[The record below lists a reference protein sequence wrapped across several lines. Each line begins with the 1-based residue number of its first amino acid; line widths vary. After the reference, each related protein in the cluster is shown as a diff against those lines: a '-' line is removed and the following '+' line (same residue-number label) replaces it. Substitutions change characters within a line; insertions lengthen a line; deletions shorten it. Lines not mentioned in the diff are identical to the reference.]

1 MYSDTIWFFFI
12 ILLQF
17 LFIIS
22 SLININTRLAKRRG
36 HTDEESSSTLHRPDA
51 GPVESDADFLARVLD
66 NMAISN
72 FKLKIRNEQE
82 AIRFCEIMKIIPTKQ
97 ITAPFCHVD
106 QDVRM
111 EPETK
116 SSKLGWHYVYKHKT
130 NRVRDCRFEMSPLV
144 QTFVEKIRINC
155 HQMLLF
161 ILCFVAEL
169 SNKQAGIEF
178 NASKET
184 VFDWLEYC
192 RKVCEVIMLQQFKIG
207 GILFD
212 EEWHQFCDVVEMDE
226 THIVRRK
233 YARGRLLKTE
243 DIWVISGI
251 SRTTKQCFA
260 VRVPNRRIEV
270 DWIVVTFIEHGS
282 TIHTDQ
288 ARVYQ
293 NLQRRFY
300 DLYQVHRVNHKE
312 ILLTLETQ
320 KFTLKP
326 FSQCGQNWNW
336 KSNHSKAI
344 SLLKLT

>member
-116 SSKLGWHYVYKHKT
+116 SSKLG
-130 NRVRDCRFEMSPLV
+130 
-144 QTFVEKIRINC
+144 
-155 HQMLLF
+155 
-161 ILCFVAEL
+161 
-169 SNKQAGIEF
+169 
-178 NASKET
+178 
-184 VFDWLEYC
+184 
-192 RKVCEVIMLQQFKIG
+192 
-207 GILFD
+207 
-212 EEWHQFCDVVEMDE
+212 
-226 THIVRRK
+226 
-233 YARGRLLKTE
+233 
-243 DIWVISGI
+243 
-251 SRTTKQCFA
+251 
-260 VRVPNRRIEV
+260 
-270 DWIVVTFIEHGS
+270 
-282 TIHTDQ
+282 
-288 ARVYQ
+288 
-293 NLQRRFY
+293 
-300 DLYQVHRVNHKE
+300 
-312 ILLTLETQ
+312 
-320 KFTLKP
+320 
-326 FSQCGQNWNW
+326 
-336 KSNHSKAI
+336 
-344 SLLKLT
+344 